1 MKRLGAGA
9 FGAVNLV
16 ESGDSSRAMIRGKVE
31 MIVTFEKSLST
42 YLLELQVIEN
52 HWYVTVCMY
61 TVKHIYIHVFN
72 KSYIFYV
79 YIYLY
84 VFLHVLSMYVCL
96 FVCM

>member
-1 MKRLGAGA
+1 MLFMKRLGAGA

-61 TVKHIYIHVFN
+61 TVKHIYIYMY
-72 KSYIFYV
+72 SISLIYSTCIF
-79 YIYLY
+79 IYMFFY
-84 VFLHVLSMYVCL
+84 MY
-96 FVCM
+96 

>member
-16 ESGDSSRAMIRGKVE
+16 ESGDSSRAKVE

-42 YLLELQVIEN
+42 YLLELQVIED
-52 HWYVTVCMY
+52 HWYVCIQLNVY
-61 TVKHIYIHVFN
+61 IYVFN
-72 KSYIFYV
+72 KSSILCV
-79 YIYLY
+79 YISLY